1 MFTIK
6 NLFSRALLALAL
18 MSSAGA
24 TLAAPVAY
32 RVAIDTSSLSG
43 EGLLDFSFIGG
54 GTYQSANAV
63 LSNFSGSFG
72 DVYDAFGAVT
82 GDTTSSITFGNLPG
96 DNYLTQ
102 VVNFGGLFRFDALF
116 DAAPADVGTL
126 FGVNLYLPEFADF
139 ALGEGALVGI
149 ELNAN
154 GSITPEVRRPYATLT
169 PMDIAE
175 VPEPGQWLL
184 MAIGLFAMCSTMRR
198 VRRVRR

>member
-1 MFTIK
+1 MFTFK
-6 NLFSRALLALAL
+6 NLFSRALLMLAL

-24 TLAAPVAY
+24 TLAAPVSY

-43 EGLLDFSFIGG
+43 EGLLDFSFISG
-54 GTYQSANAV
+54 GTYQTANAV

-72 DVYDAFGAVT
+72 GVYDSFGAVT
-82 GDTTSSITFGNLPG
+82 GDTTSAIMFGNLPG
-96 DNYLTQ
+96 DNYMTH
-102 VVNFGGLFRFDALF
+102 VVNFGGLFGFDVVF

-126 FGVNLYLPEFADF
+126 FGVNLYLPEFTDF

-149 ELNAN
+149 ELNAD
-154 GSITPEVRRPYATLT
+154 GSITPDVRRPYATLT
-169 PMDIAE
+169 SIDITE

-198 VRRVRR
+198 VRR

>member
-6 NLFSRALLALAL
+6 HLFSRALLALAL

-24 TLAAPVAY
+24 TIAAPIAY
-32 RVAIDTSSLSG
+32 RVSIDTSSLSG

-54 GTYQSANAV
+54 GTYQTANAV

-72 DVYDAFGAVT
+72 HVFDAFGAVT
-82 GDTTSSITFGNLPG
+82 GDATSAITFGNLPG

-102 VVNFGGLFRFDALF
+102 VVDFGGLFGFDIVV

-139 ALGEGALVGI
+139 ALGEGTLVGI
-149 ELNAN
+149 ELNPD
-154 GSITPEVRRPYATLT
+154 GSATPDARTPYATVT
-169 PMDIAE
+169 SIDIAE

-184 MAIGLFAMCSTMRR
+184 MAIGLCAMCSTMRH
-198 VRRVRR
+198 VRK